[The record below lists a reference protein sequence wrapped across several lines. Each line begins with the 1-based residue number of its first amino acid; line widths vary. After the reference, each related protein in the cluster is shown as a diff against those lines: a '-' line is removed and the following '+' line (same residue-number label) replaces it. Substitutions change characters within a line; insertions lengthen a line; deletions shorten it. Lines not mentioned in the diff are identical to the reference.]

1 MFGRS
6 NRRQRVAAY
15 GVCVRDGQVLLARY
29 IGGDRP
35 RWTLPG
41 GGIDHGE
48 DPYDAVLR
56 ELTEETGY
64 RGEVRELLG
73 IHSWHDEHRVRPGGG
88 RARDYHGL
96 RIVYTVD
103 VTGGE
108 LTFERGGSTDRAG
121 WFALDDVAGLDRV
134 ALVDYGIDL
143 YGERPADGHPTRIRR
158 DS

>member
-1 MFGRS
+1 MFGRDG
-6 NRRQRVAAY
+6 RRLRVAAY
-15 GVCVRDGQVLLARY
+15 GVCVRDDRVLLARY
-29 IGGDRP
+29 IGGERP

-73 IHSWHDEHRVRPGGG
+73 IHSWHDEHRTRPGDG
-88 RARDYHGL
+88 RVRDYHGL

-103 VTGGE
+103 VVGGE
-108 LTFERGGSTDRAG
+108 LTFERDGTTDRAE
-121 WFALDDVAGLDRV
+121 WFPLGEVAGLERV

-143 YGERPADGHPTRIRR
+143 YTERPVDGHPTRVRS
-158 DS
+158 DT